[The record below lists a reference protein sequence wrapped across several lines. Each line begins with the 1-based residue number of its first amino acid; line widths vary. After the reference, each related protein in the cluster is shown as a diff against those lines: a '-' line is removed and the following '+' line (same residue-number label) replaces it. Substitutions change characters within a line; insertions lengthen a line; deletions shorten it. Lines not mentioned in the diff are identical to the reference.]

1 MRVSDDVLR
10 VLSAAEVDGNR
21 LVLTGQLDRKLYEA
35 TNKVLAAA
43 GGVWTRKVKAHVF
56 PEDAADLVDRVI
68 LTGEI
73 DIPKDEFGFFPSPP
87 EVVAVLMGKARIE
100 SHHLVLEPSAG
111 HGAIAL
117 EAAKIVGTEDVE
129 CVEVLPAN
137 ATVLCSMGFATITG
151 DFLAVQL
158 TRRYDRIVMNPPFVK
173 QADIKHVTR
182 ALEWLKPDGLLVSVM
197 SAGVAFRADR
207 MTTQFRALVDERG
220 GTIEP
225 LPDGSFKASGTGVRT
240 VVVTIPGGGK

>member
-87 EVVAVLMGKARIE
+87 EVVAVLMERAQLDA
-100 SHHLVLEPSAG
+100 HHRVLEPSAG
-111 HGAIAL
+111 HGAIAFA
-117 EAAKIVGTEDVE
+117 AAKVVGDHGVE
-129 CVEVLPAN
+129 CVEILPAN
-137 ATVLCSMGFATITG
+137 VAVLRAARLVTIEG
-151 DFLAVQL
+151 DFLSL
-158 TRRYDRIVMNPPFVK
+158 TPSRRFDRVIMNPPFAK

-207 MTTQFRALVDERG
+207 LTPQFRALVDDRG

-240 VVVTIPGGGK
+240 VVVVIPGGGK